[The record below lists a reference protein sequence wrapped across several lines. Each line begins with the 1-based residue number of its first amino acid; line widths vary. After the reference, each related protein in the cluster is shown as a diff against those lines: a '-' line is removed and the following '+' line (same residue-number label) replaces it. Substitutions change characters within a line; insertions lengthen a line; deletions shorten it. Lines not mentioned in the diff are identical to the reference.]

1 MNAGRVGIYI
11 YVYISVCTY
20 IYIYTCFVFRW
31 IVPIGGVEGVWAVI
45 FNERF
50 QVPGHSGV
58 VPVTYAT
65 RSRAFPGQVT
75 PSTFAPGHSRT
86 YFTIHLALS

>member
-1 MNAGRVGIYI
+1 M
-11 YVYISVCTY
+11 
-20 IYIYTCFVFRW
+20 
-31 IVPIGGVEGVWAVI
+31 I